1 MSTEKRRFS
10 RIGFNMAAELTVVD
24 DQVYSF
30 SQVDNLSVGGCLFET
45 TANLPVG
52 AACRLWI
59 PLEPTDPKLGVEVF
73 GEIIRCDQGTVSVH
87 FTRIDPDSLFHLQN
101 IIRYNAVDPELIDGE
116 IKKHPGLI

>member
-10 RIGFNMAAELTVVD
+10 RIGFNMAAELTVD
-24 DQVYSF
+24 DHVYSF

-45 TANLPVG
+45 AADLQVG

-73 GEIIRCDQGTVSVH
+73 GEIIRCDQGMVSVH
-87 FTRIDPDSLFHLQN
+87 FIRIDPESLFHLQN
-101 IIRYNAVDPELIDGE
+101 IIRYNALDPERIEGE
-116 IKKHPGLI
+116 IKKHPGLV